1 MAKPNFLGAR
11 HIYLPVTVIVLLS
24 ALLIW
29 AQLCYDGILPN
40 LTRSEPRDTP
50 STAPLFTSPT
60 PEPSPPP
67 PPQALRLRLR
77 DVTVASVDGYSYQ
90 GCMIDDSS
98 KRVLGAARIDN
109 NALAPTLCRNL

>member
-1 MAKPNFLGAR
+1 MAIIALRDMNQD
-11 HIYLPVTVIVLLS
+11 IYLPITVIVLLG

-40 LTRSEPRDTP
+40 LARSEPRDTP
-50 STAPLFTSPT
+50 SIAPLFTSPT
-60 PEPSPPP
+60 PEPSPP

-90 GCMIDDSS
+90 GCIIDDSS
-98 KRVLGAARIDN
+98 KRVLSEARIDN
-109 NALAPTLCRNL
+109 NALAPALCRNL